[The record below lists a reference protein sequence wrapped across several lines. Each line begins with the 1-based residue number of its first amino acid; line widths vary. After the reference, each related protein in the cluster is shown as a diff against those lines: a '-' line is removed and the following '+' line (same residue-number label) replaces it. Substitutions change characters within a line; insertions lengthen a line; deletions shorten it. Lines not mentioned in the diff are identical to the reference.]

1 MEGAMSSE
9 TSQDVFE
16 IEQPV
21 ISCKL
26 NITTEQHIVNGIFI
40 DFILLNQS
48 DNDLSVLTWNTPL
61 EGFHSNLF
69 IITDQYDE
77 RLVYHGPMIKRTV
90 PTAIDYQLIRAKG
103 NVATLLD
110 LSSVYDLIPGSYK
123 LQLNKKTLQVIENDM
138 PMSIYQCQ
146 TDTINFSVQ

>member
-1 MEGAMSSE
+1 MEELMSSE
-9 TSQDVFE
+9 ANQDVFE
-16 IEQPV
+16 IAQPV
-21 ISCKL
+21 INCKL
-26 NITTEQHIVNGIFI
+26 NITTEQHIVNGVFI

-77 RLVYHGPMIKRTV
+77 QLVYHGPRPKRTG
-90 PTAIDYQLIRAKG
+90 PTVIDYQLIRAKG

-110 LSSVYDLIPGSYK
+110 LSSVYDLIPGNYT

-146 TDTINFSVQ
+146 TDTLTFSVQ

>member
-77 RLVYHGPMIKRTV
+77 RLVYNGPMTKRTG